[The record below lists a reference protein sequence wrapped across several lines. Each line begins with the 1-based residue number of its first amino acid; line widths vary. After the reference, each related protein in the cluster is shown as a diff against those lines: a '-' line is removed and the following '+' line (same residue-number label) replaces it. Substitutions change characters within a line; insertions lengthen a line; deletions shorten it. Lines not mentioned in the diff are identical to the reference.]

1 MGNLALAVLT
11 TAIVY
16 IVTYISHGG
25 LQLPIFTTLLTFM
38 VSYLFIKE
46 IKYEVKK

>member
-1 MGNLALAVLT
+1 MINLILALAT
-11 TAIVY
+11 TVIVY
-16 IVTYISHGG
+16 ILTVLTVAIK
-25 LQLPIFTTLLTFM
+25 LPVFTTVLLFM